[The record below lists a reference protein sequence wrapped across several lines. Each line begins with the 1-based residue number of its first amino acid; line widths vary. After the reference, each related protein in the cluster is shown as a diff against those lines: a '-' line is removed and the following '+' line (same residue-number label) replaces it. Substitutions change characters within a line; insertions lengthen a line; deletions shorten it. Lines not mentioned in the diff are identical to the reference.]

1 MKAVLYI
8 CHGSRVKEGCEQAI
22 KFVQQVQKEI
32 SIPIQEIGFLE
43 LARPTIKDAF
53 LRCLEKGADEVYV
66 IPILLFAAGHVK
78 TDIPKILLKLQ
89 ISYPSVSILYG
100 EPLGVHSC
108 VSEILTNRIKE
119 TGVPVKDKA
128 GVLLVARGSRDKD
141 MQNDFRELARQFQ
154 QKTEYFYVKTS
165 FLTGTSPS
173 FEQALDEMASDSRL
187 DQLFVLP
194 YLLFTGLLIKGME
207 KKLGALDTTKDVIL
221 CRYLGYDPLL
231 KKVVKER
238 VENAL
243 KMGEINVSYYG

>member
-22 KFVQQVQKEI
+22 KFVQQLQKEV
-32 SIPIQEIGFLE
+32 SMPIQEIAFLE

-78 TDIPKILLKLQ
+78 TDIPKILLQLQ
-89 ISYPSVSILYG
+89 VCYPSVSIHYG
-100 EPLGVHSC
+100 EPLGVHNSMA
-108 VSEILTNRIKE
+108 EILAERIKE
-119 TGVPVKDKA
+119 TGVVIKENA

-141 MQNDFRELARQFQ
+141 MQHDFRELAHRFK

-165 FLTGTSPS
+165 YLTGASPS
-173 FEQALDEMASDSRL
+173 FEEALEEMVRDSHL
-187 DQLFVLP
+187 KQIFVLP
-194 YLLFTGLLIKGME
+194 YLLFTGLLMKGME
-207 KKLGALDTTKDVIL
+207 KKIREIDSEKDVIL

-231 KKVVKER
+231 IKAVQDR

-243 KMGEINVSYYG
+243 KMGEIHVSYYG